1 VTDLVE
7 DRERHEE
14 RLGVRV
20 WEAVRLEEGV
30 PLGVPLGVW
39 LGVPLGVCDELTDRL
54 EERLQNEVKLA
65 VVLTLE
71 VLEGVTDGYEV
82 KDAVEVTDLVVLA
95 EEPSDLEGVTLTL
108 AVLDCDGE
116 MLHGVLVGSAISSRR
131 GVMRRSCG

>member
-1 VTDLVE
+1 MC
-7 DRERHEE
+7 
-14 RLGVRV
+14 VRV
-20 WEAVRLEEGV
+20 CVCV
-30 PLGVPLGVW
+30 CVCVCVW
-39 LGVPLGVCDELTDRL
+39 LKERKNETTSSHTPHLYNVLYSPDRL